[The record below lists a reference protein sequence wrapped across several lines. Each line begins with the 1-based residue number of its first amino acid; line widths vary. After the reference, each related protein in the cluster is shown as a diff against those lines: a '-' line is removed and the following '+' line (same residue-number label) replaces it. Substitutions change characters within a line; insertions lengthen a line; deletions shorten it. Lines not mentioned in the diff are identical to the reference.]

1 MRAQSCIADRTARL
15 SSRESE
21 RAEWSGSARRVLEY
35 FGTRAA
41 GMASSK
47 REEGMKEANIPAA
60 YAAEGDAPRACKF
73 IGRAALAVRSDPCAS
88 AAASREVGHCP
99 VTAVAAKLCDS
110 CMPRGAADVGS
121 AVAALRQIPRTAAPP
136 VTSRPRP
143 TRRELPSH
151 RMAYSSASEPRSLL
165 PQRVWSE
172 A

>member
-1 MRAQSCIADRTARL
+1 MRTEPPGCLQEKVNEPNGAEVPGEY
-15 SSRESE
+15 SST
-21 RAEWSGSARRVLEY
+21 SARVR
-35 FGTRAA
+35 RAWHHR
-41 GMASSK
+41 GG
-47 REEGMKEANIPAA
+47 EEGMKEANIPVA

-121 AVAALRQIPRTAAPP
+121 ALAALRQIQRTAAPP

-143 TRRELPSH
+143 AWRELPSH
-151 RMAYSSASEPRSLL
+151 RMAYSSASQPRSLL